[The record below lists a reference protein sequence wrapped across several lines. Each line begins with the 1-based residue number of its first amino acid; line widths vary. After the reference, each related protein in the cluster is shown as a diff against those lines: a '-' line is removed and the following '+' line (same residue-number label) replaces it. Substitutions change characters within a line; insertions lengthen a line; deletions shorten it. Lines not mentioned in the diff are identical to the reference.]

1 MICYQAV
8 YKNLIINEINKTSFV
23 SVLADDTADFSES
36 VQTVLVFRYLVKDK
50 VKERFL
56 VFFYEKLLVRFS

>member
-23 SVLADDTADFSES
+23 SVLAHHTADFSES